1 MLFGFFYTKTR
12 SIKWIE
18 IIDKVMLWS
27 IVIFYWVL
35 DIFQFENYIMNSLRT
50 REIVASILF
59 LLSTLALIHIEQL
72 ISYYVD
78 KIIFN
83 IWNKI

>member
-35 DIFQFENYIMNSLRT
+35 DIFQFENYLMNSLRT
-50 REIVASILF
+50 KEIVASILF